1 MILLLD
7 FRLGDDATY
16 HAPGEKEEGKDK
28 DEDTKSSKVNINFC
42 SLCQLF
48 PLSLNYLQNGKFESL
63 FQDNNA
69 DGTSRK
75 GDEEE
80 GAANVR
86 KIPIGKRFFEFY
98 DAPFTK
104 FWFNTVSL
112 HS

>member
-1 MILLLD
+1 M
-7 FRLGDDATY
+7 
-16 HAPGEKEEGKDK
+16 P
-28 DEDTKSSKVNINFC
+28 V
-42 SLCQLF
+42 
-48 PLSLNYLQNGKFESL
+48 LSPVITQFIIRNREFASL

-86 KIPIGKRFFEFY
+86 KIPIAKRFFEFY

-112 HS
+112 HSLKIFKQFFSAIV

>member
-1 MILLLD
+1 MKTQNPA
-7 FRLGDDATY
+7 RLTLTFAHSAGC
-16 HAPGEKEEGKDK
+16 
-28 DEDTKSSKVNINFC
+28 FC
-42 SLCQLF
+42 H
-48 PLSLNYLQNGKFESL
+48 SLNYLQFILGNGEFVSL

-80 GAANVR
+80 GTANVR

-112 HS
+112 RSVKIFKNFC

>member
-1 MILLLD
+1 MEIL
-7 FRLGDDATY
+7 
-16 HAPGEKEEGKDK
+16 
-28 DEDTKSSKVNINFC
+28 N
-42 SLCQLF
+42 LC
-48 PLSLNYLQNGKFESL
+48 

-80 GAANVR
+80 GSTNVR

-112 HS
+112 LCAGTYFDFLKLPGVFIASTCELTMAFFFPNF

>member
-1 MILLLD
+1 MHLEKKRREKTRMKTQNPA
-7 FRLGDDATY
+7 RLTLTFAHNAG
-16 HAPGEKEEGKDK
+16 
-28 DEDTKSSKVNINFC
+28 F
-42 SLCQLF
+42 F
-48 PLSLNYLQNGKFESL
+48 PLSLNYLQFSIWNREFESL

-80 GAANVR
+80 GTANVR